1 MKYIQRYGGIIACLL
16 LLTGCVT
23 QEIVETPAIVQEV
36 AQESSQEEVVTR
48 TVDEVIEDVEVEI
61 ATPTKTTAQ
70 EEVIVK
76 EEGAQDADTEI
87 EEVYEPQERV
97 ISVLMKRYEFVPSVI
112 KVRKGDTVTLTVTSE
127 EVAHGFFLPT
137 FGVNLKTAPGE
148 SATTTFIAD
157 KEGSYSFRCNVY
169 CGEGHASME
178 GLFIVE

>member
-23 QEIVETPAIVQEV
+23 QEIVETPAVIQEV
-36 AQESSQEEVVTR
+36 NQESVQEEVLDD
-48 TVDEVIEDVEVEI
+48 TVDEVTDVIEAERITAPPVITTQKEVVVEEEDTKEI
-61 ATPTKTTAQ
+61 
-70 EEVIVK
+70 
-76 EEGAQDADTEI
+76 DTNEI
-87 EEVYEPQERV
+87 YEPQERV

-112 KVRKGDTVTLTVTSE
+112 KVRTGDTVTLTVSSE

-148 SATTTFIAD
+148 SATTTFVAD
-157 KEGSYSFRCNVY
+157 KEGSYPFRCNVY

>member
-23 QEIVETPAIVQEV
+23 QEIVETPAVVQEV
-36 AQESSQEEVVTR
+36 NQESIQEEVVDND
-48 TVDEVIEDVEVEI
+48 VDEITENIETDRVP
-61 ATPTKTTAQ
+61 TPTTTTQ
-70 EEVIVK
+70 EEVVVK
-76 EEGAQDADTEI
+76 EDDTKEVGAETD
-87 EEVYEPQERV
+87 EVYEPQERV
-97 ISVLMKRYEFVPSVI
+97 ISVLMKRYEFVPNVI
-112 KVRKGDTVTLTVTSE
+112 KVRAGDTVRLTVTSE

-148 SATTTFIAD
+148 SITTTFVAD
-157 KEGSYSFRCNVY
+157 KEGSYPFRCNVY